1 MEYDET
7 LPEDMQEVWKTWRSS
22 FLQEDVWINYAREQ
36 MDYLTSSGAF
46 ARDSRRWPDSENVE
60 GTEEIE
66 EFINTRFSWLDG
78 YLEELAQY

>member
-1 MEYDET
+1 
-7 LPEDMQEVWKTWRSS
+7 
-22 FLQEDVWINYAREQ
+22 